1 MEETEVPA
9 GYYTPLGRFELE
21 IISTESD
28 PTIKASWITGDPG
41 HNAGSVS
48 ASTDDETGVI
58 TYTVSVR
65 NVAGVMLPSTGG
77 PGTKL
82 IYLLGIMLIGI
93 AGAGLVMRRKRM

>member
-1 MEETEVPA
+1 M
-9 GYYTPLGRFELE
+9 
-21 IISTESD
+21 
-28 PTIKASWITGDPG
+28 
-41 HNAGSVS
+41 VS
-48 ASTDDETGVI
+48 ASTDDETGVT

-77 PGTKL
+77 PGTRL